1 MTSAAWRRL
10 DGIPIPWFFLAGMAA
25 VPAWSATAPIIRQSQ
40 TMFSQRSVDLAR
52 GDTLSI
58 SNEDPFLHHVFVEA
72 PQFKFDSGEQRPGQT
87 VAITFDRAG
96 VFTVQCAIH
105 LKMRLAV
112 TVR

>member
-1 MTSAAWRRL
+1 MASAAWRRL
-10 DGIPIPWFFLAGMAA
+10 DGIPILWFFLVGLA
-25 VPAWSATAPIIRQSQ
+25 VAPAWGAAAPIIRQSQ
-40 TMFSQRSVDLAR
+40 TMFSQRSVELAR
-52 GDTLSI
+52 GDTLTI
-58 SNEDPFLHHVFVEA
+58 SNEDPFLHHVFVET